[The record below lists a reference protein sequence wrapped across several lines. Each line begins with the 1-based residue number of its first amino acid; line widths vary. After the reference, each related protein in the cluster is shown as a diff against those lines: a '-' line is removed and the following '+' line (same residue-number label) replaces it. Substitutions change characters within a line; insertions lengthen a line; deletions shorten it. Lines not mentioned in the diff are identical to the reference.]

1 MFFSNTF
8 FSVIYKTVD
17 CSSYTTQEL
26 TILPVSSL
34 SMSISLSVPAPILS
48 THSHLHPLVHIFYA
62 LMHQAHSKTP
72 PYIQLLPRL
81 AGLTLPLEVTSSR
94 KPTLLLLPPPN
105 EFHPVPPALKAARSA
120 HPRRSCHVHCPC
132 LLSASHTKPSAP

>member
-1 MFFSNTF
+1 
-8 FSVIYKTVD
+8 
-17 CSSYTTQEL
+17 
-26 TILPVSSL
+26 
-34 SMSISLSVPAPILS
+34 MSISFSVPAPILS

-72 PYIQLLPRL
+72 PYIQLLARL

-120 HPRRSCHVHCPC
+120 HPRQLLPCPLPLPVTYWPPTPSHLLLEADPHVAHPILGTC
-132 LLSASHTKPSAP
+132 LAVLSVFVGEKEEDIPRG